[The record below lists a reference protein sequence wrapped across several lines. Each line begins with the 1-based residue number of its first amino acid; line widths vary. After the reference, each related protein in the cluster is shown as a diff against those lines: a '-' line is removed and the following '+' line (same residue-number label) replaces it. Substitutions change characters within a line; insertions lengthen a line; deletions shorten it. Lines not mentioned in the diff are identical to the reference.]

1 MTRSDDS
8 CTLPAAGAALRT
20 GPPTLLG
27 PAACEA
33 ILARA
38 EIVREEATMLAG
50 PIRVLAVDGGIQV
63 LEEAPDGRRL
73 LRDYPDRAAADAFVD
88 RRLETYDRMWDGCG
102 CKIDY
107 DEP

>member
-1 MTRSDDS
+1 MKTA
-8 CTLPAAGAALRT
+8 TAAVSPRQVDAVTWA
-20 GPPTLLG
+20 
-27 PAACEA
+27 A

-38 EIVREEATMLAG
+38 HLLRTEDTTLAG
-50 PIRVLAVDGGIQV
+50 FLRVLWLDGEIWV
-63 LEEAPDGRRL
+63 EEEPPDGRIL
-73 LRDYPDRAAADAFVD
+73 LRRFDDRAAADAFVD